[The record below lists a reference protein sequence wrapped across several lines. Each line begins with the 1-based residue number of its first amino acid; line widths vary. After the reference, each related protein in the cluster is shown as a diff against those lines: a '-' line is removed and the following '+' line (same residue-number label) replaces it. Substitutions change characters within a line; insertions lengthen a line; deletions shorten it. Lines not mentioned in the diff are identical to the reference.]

1 MAVCVNIGLDL
12 GSDAL
17 KIAYAFQKQNGEV
30 EYGKFSVSDAITQVA
45 VPAVAYYDE
54 LARKWLFADEVDRSS
69 STSFITVV
77 KIKTLISLLQRVADP
92 KVSERNAEYYRS
104 GHDFPK
110 FYFPVRRKVSDDFDA
125 SVRADRTFKAEGT
138 PQSVCESFFA
148 YVAKKVNKRIAA
160 LAKSRGF
167 TDYTVRLATVYPP
180 RVGREYVQEFGRLA
194 SGAFGTEVFKEL
206 SSTKALG
213 MFARHRG
220 ALRKNDYVL
229 VFDLGEEDISVARVG
244 LVGDAVVID
253 GADGHSEP
261 LAFGGR
267 DVDEAIEQYIEDGIS
282 ECETMGTPSA
292 PSGGHIRERGL
303 HSRQYLF
310 MKEIKKAKTILSR
323 NLAEGSLFESGVPVS
338 VSRSLYIQ
346 RSIDR
351 SMLMGCLGTS
361 TGIGVAN
368 VVVRY
373 ISDEIKLPV
382 NRGVKKIFLSGGLT
396 ETYSL
401 LDYVRAKLASDPR
414 TCFVE
419 ICTFDDGREDD
430 DGFTILSNEDS
441 VYAPAVGGAIV
452 ALFDMDVKTALAL
465 SYGTWGYKDGRKL
478 LIPFADKG
486 ELLDPDGAK
495 EFLTVPFK
503 ITGARVEDEEI
514 FSYALSAADIRD
526 KAVDGLEYY
535 TDKGGRVYLVVGEPN
550 GSAASKAARKKCREL
565 AGLKT
570 VAGGVGSGIIFRH
583 HGRRI
588 KLMEEAA
595 TARVFFKEGISVDAD
610 GRAKPILVNVSE
622 EFRPTPVT
630 YMKGGDADWD
640 VRGIYA
646 HEIEFTFEGVEAFD
660 ATEGD

>member
-17 KIAYAFQKQNGEV
+17 KIAYAFEKPNGSV
-30 EYGKFSVSDAITQVA
+30 EYGKFSIGDSMTQVA
-45 VPAVAYYDE
+45 IPAIAFYDE
-54 LARKWLFADEVDRSS
+54 VARKWLFADEVDRSGN
-69 STSFITVV
+69 TSFITVV
-77 KIKTLISLLQRVADP
+77 KIKSLISLLQRTADAS
-92 KVSERNAEYYRS
+92 VSARNAEYYTG

-110 FYFPVRRKVSDDFDA
+110 FYFPVRRRASDDFDA
-125 SVRADRTFKAEGT
+125 TVRADGTFKAVGT
-138 PQSVCESFFA
+138 PQSVCESFFS
-148 YVAKKVNKRIAA
+148 YVAGKVRGRIAA
-160 LAKSRGF
+160 LAKSRGIGE
-167 TDYTVRLATVYPP
+167 YTVRLATVYPP
-180 RVGREYVQEFGRLA
+180 RVGKEYITEFGRLA
-194 SGAFGTEVFKEL
+194 SRAFGVEVFKEL

-220 ALRKNDYVL
+220 DLRKNEYAL
-229 VFDLGEEDISVARVG
+229 VFDMGEEDISVARVG
-244 LVGDAVVID
+244 TVDDTVVID

-261 LAFGGR
+261 LEFGGR
-267 DVDEAIEQYIEDGIS
+267 DVDEAIEQYIEDGIR

-292 PSGGHIRERGL
+292 PHGGHIRERGL

-323 NLAEGSLFESGVPVS
+323 ALPEGSLFESGVPVS

-346 RSIDR
+346 RNIDR
-351 SMLMGCLGTS
+351 SMLAECLGTS
-361 TGIGVAN
+361 TGVGVAN

-373 ISDEIKLPV
+373 ISDEIKQPV

-401 LDYVRAKLASDPR
+401 LDYIKVKLASDPD
-414 TCFVE
+414 TCYIEVR
-419 ICTFDDGREDD
+419 TFDDGREDD

-452 ALFDMDVKTALAL
+452 ALFDIDVKTALAL
-465 SYGTWGYKDGRKL
+465 SYGTWGYKDGRKV

-486 ELLDPDGAK
+486 ELLNPDGEK
-495 EFLTVPFK
+495 RFLTVPFR
-503 ITGARVEDEEI
+503 ITGVRVDDEEI
-514 FSYALSAADIRD
+514 FSFALSAKDIATR
-526 KAVDGLEYY
+526 AVSGLEYY
-535 TDKGGRVYLVVGEPN
+535 TDGKGKVYLVVGEPN
-550 GSAASKAARKKCREL
+550 GSIVSMNARKKCVAR

-583 HGRRI
+583 NGRRVR
-588 KLMEEAA
+588 LLEDAA

-610 GRAKPILVNVSE
+610 GRAKPLLVNVSE
-622 EFRPTPVT
+622 QFRPTPVS
-630 YMKGGDADWD
+630 YMGGGRADRD
-640 VRGIYA
+640 VRGVYA
-646 HEIEFTFEGVEAFD
+646 HEIEFAFEGVDAFD